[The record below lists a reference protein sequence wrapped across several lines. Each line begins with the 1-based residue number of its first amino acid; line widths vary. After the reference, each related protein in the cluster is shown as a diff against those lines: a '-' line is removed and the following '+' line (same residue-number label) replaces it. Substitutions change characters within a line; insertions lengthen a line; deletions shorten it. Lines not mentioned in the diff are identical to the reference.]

1 MDVFHLAHSSHS
13 FPGSLHR
20 SMYFP
25 PKYKMAAQLLL
36 LKEMLDFA
44 LKEESLVNSDDDDLI
59 PILAAIATYTRR
71 DLHRNQ
77 RFYENILPAYTTD
90 EFKSHFRMTRGT
102 FEPLCREVQA
112 TGRFPRQ
119 NAFGRPPIPLDKQV
133 LAFVWFIVNSK
144 VIRRSV

>member
-1 MDVFHLAHSSHS
+1 
-13 FPGSLHR
+13 
-20 SMYFP
+20 MYLS

-36 LKEMLDFA
+36 LNEMLDFS
-44 LKEESLVNSDDDDLI
+44 LKEESLVNPDDDDLI
-59 PILAAIATYTRR
+59 PILAAIATYMRR

-112 TGRFPRQ
+112 TGRVPKQ
-119 NAFGRPPIPLDKQV
+119 HAFGRPPVPLDNNNIIIIFHLYSAHIQ
-133 LAFVWFIVNSK
+133 
-144 VIRRSV
+144 